1 MKFGLCGCAGSCR
14 KSCAHRL
21 QSDAAAAILRCAI
34 CEFEEAFVDSVAN
47 TSKAKIGLIG
57 LGLMGR
63 PMGMNLLK
71 AGHSLTVWNRTAA
84 RANELVAAG
93 ATLAKSPRDAA
104 AGADVVITMVSDPPA
119 LEEVLWGTGG
129 GSGVG
134 PDGAAMAALRSG
146 AIYIDSST
154 VSPDLARKIAAECG
168 KKGVK
173 FLDAPVTGG
182 DWGAKK
188 GELVFM
194 VGGDAETLKAA
205 EPILGV
211 MGKKW
216 FHLGPN
222 GAGQTIK
229 LAMNT
234 ILALQVEAL
243 AEALALVTAA
253 GLKGEGLVEVMQSSM
268 ARSGVLDVKAPNLL
282 KGEYTPSFPLRL
294 MYKDVSLAMDL
305 AKELG
310 VELPAAA
317 AAQKTYG
324 AVKAAAKE
332 DLDYSAVMKY
342 WKK

>member
-1 MKFGLCGCAGSCR
+1 VESGA
-14 KSCAHRL
+14 
-21 QSDAAAAILRCAI
+21 
-34 CEFEEAFVDSVAN
+34 
-47 TSKAKIGLIG
+47 KAKIGFIG

-63 PMGMNLLK
+63 PMAANLLK
-71 AGHSLTVWNRTAA
+71 AGHAVTVWNRTAS
-84 RANELVAAG
+84 RADELVAAG
-93 ATLAKSPRDAA
+93 AKLAKSPKDAA
-104 AGADVVITMVSDPPA
+104 SDADVLITIVSDPPA
-119 LEEVLWGTGG
+119 LEEVLWGKSGG
-129 GSGVG
+129 DAGVSVA
-134 PDGAAMAALRSG
+134 DAALAALKAG

-154 VSPDLARKIAAECG
+154 VSPDLARKIAAACTA
-168 KKGVK
+168 KGVK

-194 VGGDAETLKAA
+194 VGGEADTLKAA
-205 EPILGV
+205 EPVIGV

-216 FHLGPN
+216 FLLGPN

-229 LAMNT
+229 LAMNG

-243 AEALALVTAA
+243 AEGLALVTAA
-253 GLKGEGLVEVMQSSM
+253 GLKGEGLVEVLQSSM

-282 KGEYTPSFPLRL
+282 KGEYVPSFPLRL

-310 VELPAAA
+310 VNLPAGAA
-317 AAQKTYG
+317 AHATYG

-332 DLDYSAVMKY
+332 DLDYSAVMRF